1 MIVTINMAEKGD
13 VTRIARRSRDDLMDQ
28 EKSRLIVARRSRN
41 DLMNQEK
48 PGSIVARRSR

>member
-13 VTRIARRSRDDLMDQ
+13 VTRIARRSRDDLMNQ